1 MARIAKIISGGQT
14 GADRAG
20 LDAAIDL
27 GIPHGGWCPRGR
39 LAEDGPVSGR
49 YALQETESYQY
60 IVRTERNV
68 CDADAT
74 LVFFRHSPSGGTAAT
89 IAFAR
94 RHHKPVLALDIAKF
108 VNPESAAGSVLDWLG
123 DLQLQPELGVD
134 SESDAT
140 GITLNIAGPR
150 ESTLPGVY
158 RAVYDV
164 LVSAFGCE

>member
-74 LVFFRHSPSGGTAAT
+74 LVFFRHFPSGGTAAT

-94 RHHKPVLALDIAKF
+94 RHHKPVLTLDIAEF
-108 VNPESAAGSVLDWLG
+108 ANPESAAGSVRDWLNH
-123 DLQLQPELGVD
+123 LQLQPELGAD
-134 SESDAT
+134 SGGT
-140 GITLNIAGPR
+140 GIILNIAGPR

-158 RAVYDV
+158 RAVYDI
-164 LVSAFGCE
+164 LVSTFGCQ